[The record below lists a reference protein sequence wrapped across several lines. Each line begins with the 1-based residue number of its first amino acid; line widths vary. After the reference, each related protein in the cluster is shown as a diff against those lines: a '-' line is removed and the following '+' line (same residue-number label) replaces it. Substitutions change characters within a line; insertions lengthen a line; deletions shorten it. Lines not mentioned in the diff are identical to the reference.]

1 MEIVILEGCR
11 GTGKSTLAFK
21 LRQKISPTPT
31 LINFTGF
38 HDDGEK
44 GLNKVHDYYASW
56 LNMFQTLKNH
66 ESQFVF
72 DRFYFSEMVY
82 SQLYKDYDFKHSF
95 WNFTDDLYTI
105 SLKAKITIFNL
116 TINDEDEL
124 QQRLIRDK
132 VPFGKAKESVEE
144 SLRQQE
150 LYKNMF
156 DEIERFYNSNGDI
169 FKRCDVTIHTI
180 DTSNKTTDEVYE
192 EIITKL

>member
-44 GLNKVHDYYASW
+44 GLNKVFKYYDEW
-56 LNMFQTLKNH
+56 LNMFDSLRNH
-66 ESQFVF
+66 DSQFIF
-72 DRFYFSEMVY
+72 DRFYFSEVVY
-82 SQLYKDYDFKHSF
+82 SHLYKDYDFRQYF
-95 WNFTDDLYTI
+95 WQFSDTLHRIALDAKVTI
-105 SLKAKITIFNL
+105 IHL

-124 QQRLIRDK
+124 KQRLIRDK
-132 VPFGKAKESVEE
+132 VPFGKAEESVEQ
-144 SLRQQE
+144 SLKQQE
-150 LYKNMF
+150 LY
-156 DEIERFYNSNGDI
+156 EETFYEMQKMYKDLNV
-169 FKRCDVTIHTI
+169 FKGANLQVHTI
-180 DTSNKTTDEVYE
+180 DTSNKTTDEVYA